1 MPDVTLPLSKL
12 MLDEQNP
19 RHRPVTTQEAALA
32 AVLRTGPRKLVSLA
46 TDIAE
51 TGLSPIDPWIV
62 MKREEGSGYIVLEGN
77 RRLSAVRLLH
87 NPELCP
93 DAGLRPRFETIAAG
107 AAHRPNRIRCF
118 EVASREEARPL
129 LDRRHGGE
137 MNGIGVVRWSAMQ
150 RTRNALAPAHQE
162 RTALVTLDWLDAKAV
177 AGSNAKLTDLLDEVG
192 EDKFTTFGRLAGDPA
207 FRQYCGFDISGD
219 LLTVTDATEN
229 VILRL
234 TMVLEDFAAD
244 KPLTVTQLKGKGD
257 RKDYIDT
264 LRTRM
269 VGADQTDDED
279 EDDEDDQPDD
289 DNVDEGGAADDRSGG
304 ATGSDGGD
312 SGGTGADGD
321 SDDDTEDE
329 DPKPPPMKLFVG
341 ASLSALSIRVRNI
354 LNEVQKIPVQR
365 YPNSSAACIRMVIE
379 LAVHEAHEKC
389 GWKPAQRDPKLRHY
403 VENAL
408 RELDPTL
415 KASRYL
421 GLRQELN
428 KKDSIINTVT
438 LNAFLHDPHYMPSAP
453 AMRTIS
459 DTYTVLLN
467 DLNKAVAEAKDPLA

>member
-1 MPDVTLPLSKL
+1 MPDVTLSLGQL

-32 AVLRTGPRKLVSLA
+32 AVLRTGPRKLLSLA

-62 MKREEGSGYIVLEGN
+62 MKREDGGGYIVLEGN

-87 NPELCP
+87 TPELCP
-93 DAGLRPRFETIAAG
+93 DAGLRRRFEAIAAG

-118 EVASREEARPL
+118 EVASREDARPL

-137 MNGIGVVRWSAMQ
+137 MNGVGVVRWSAMQ

-177 AGSNAKLTDLLDEVG
+177 AGSNAKLTELLDEVG

-207 FRQYCGFDISGD
+207 FRQYCGFEISGD

-244 KPLTVTQLKGKGD
+244 KPLTVTQLKRKDD
-257 RKDYIDT
+257 RKSYINT
-264 LRTRM
+264 LRARM
-269 VGADQTDDED
+269 VGADQTGDED
-279 EDDEDDQPDD
+279 EDDEDEPADD
-289 DNVDEGGAADDRSGG
+289 DNVDEGEIDDDPSSG
-304 ATGSDGGD
+304 ATGSDGGGR
-312 SGGTGADGD
+312 SVGGTGATDN
-321 SDDDTEDE
+321 DTEDE
-329 DPKPPPMKLFVG
+329 DPKPPPMKLFAG
-341 ASLSALSIRVRNI
+341 ASLSALSIRVRSI
-354 LNEVQKIPVQR
+354 LNEVQKIPVPR